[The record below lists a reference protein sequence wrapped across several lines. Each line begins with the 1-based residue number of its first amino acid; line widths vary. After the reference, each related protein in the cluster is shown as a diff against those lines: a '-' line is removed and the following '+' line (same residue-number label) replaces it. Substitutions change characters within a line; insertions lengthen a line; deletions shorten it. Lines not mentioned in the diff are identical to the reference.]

1 VHWLRG
7 ATVGDPDDNG
17 IVSGFNLAASSLLRA
32 LSRVMDERSRLV
44 GPGIL
49 STIGDRLYGLAYR

>member
-17 IVSGFNLAASSLLRA
+17 IVSGFELATSLLRT

-49 STIGDRLYGLAYR
+49 STIGHRLYGLAYR